1 MDIYRPG
8 IIAETVLPSI
18 TSSRLSSISL
28 HSEDDPEDDFPEADY
43 PAWMVT
49 ENHLCRL
56 AKRFS
61 TENPG
66 KKMEVVIFGE
76 APYELEK
83 SHSLNR
89 VNSTKFLPRLK
100 EEAKFSCIDLAV

>member
-49 ENHLCRL
+49 ENNLCRL

-76 APYELEK
+76 AVRARKESFPESCQQYEVFAQIEG
-83 SHSLNR
+83 R
-89 VNSTKFLPRLK
+89 GD
-100 EEAKFSCIDLAV
+100 I